1 MMMVAQSI
9 ARLAR
14 PYPTARSG
22 RDMGEENSTATNGAA
37 VMAISTRPVQN
48 SPLILKAVAV
58 IASSKVTNVIRRLC
72 RNNAPARVQFTSK
85 YRLTSWFEAATA
97 YSNWWNATARN
108 E

>member
-14 PYPTARSG
+14 PYPTVRSG
-22 RDMGEENSTATNGAA
+22 CDIGEEYSTATNGAA
-37 VMAISTRPVQN
+37 VMAISTRPIQN

-58 IASSKVTNVIRRLC
+58 IGSSKVTNVIRRPC

-97 YSNWWNATARN
+97 HSNWWNATAIN